1 MFVDDYCINVHV
13 TKKTGSKCSYI
24 GNTICFAIYQQDES
38 SLKENKTNKNLL
50 KRMRQKLMETESKV
64 VVIKAQGVRSEVK
77 SEMLVRRYKLPI
89 KFQGSIVQHDDHN

>member
-50 KRMRQKLMETESKV
+50 KRMR
-64 VVIKAQGVRSEVK
+64 
-77 SEMLVRRYKLPI
+77 
-89 KFQGSIVQHDDHN
+89 